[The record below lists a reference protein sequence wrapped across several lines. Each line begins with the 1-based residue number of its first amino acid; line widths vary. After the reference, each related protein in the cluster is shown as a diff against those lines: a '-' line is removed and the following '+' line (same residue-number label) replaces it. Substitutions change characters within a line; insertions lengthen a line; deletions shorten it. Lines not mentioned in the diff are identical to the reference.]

1 MHANRIKKLEHSY
14 IYILYL
20 SFNISNLLSRDQ
32 QNYIIKQ
39 TKIEVELVNLIDIF
53 KYRLNVTEIH
63 YKVSSTDTID
73 LVLIY
78 EIS

>member
-73 LVLIY
+73 LVLMY

>member
-1 MHANRIKKLEHSY
+1 MYANGIKKLEHSY

-63 YKVSSTDTID
+63 YKVSSTDTIN

-78 EIS
+78 EIL

>member
-1 MHANRIKKLEHSY
+1 MHANGIKKLKHSY

-32 QNYIIKQ
+32 QDCIIKQ
-39 TKIEVELVNLIDIF
+39 TRIEVELVNLKYVL

-63 YKVSSTDTID
+63 YKVSSTDTIN

-78 EIS
+78 EIL